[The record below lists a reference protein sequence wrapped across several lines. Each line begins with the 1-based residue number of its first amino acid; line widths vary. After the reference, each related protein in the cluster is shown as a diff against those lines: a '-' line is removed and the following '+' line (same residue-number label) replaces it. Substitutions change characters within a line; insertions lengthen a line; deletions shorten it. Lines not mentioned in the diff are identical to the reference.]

1 MKKIL
6 ILANSD
12 IGLHNFRKEILQG
25 FIDENYEVHI
35 SLPNGPHIKKLV
47 NLGCKFHETPVDRRG
62 INPLVDLKL
71 IVNYIKLIR
80 KVKPDL
86 VLTYTIKPNLYGGLV
101 SRILNIKYIAN
112 ITGIGTVF
120 QKESIL
126 KKVIVLLYRFSLKNA
141 KTLVFQNTENLSV
154 FQKNNIKG
162 KNTTLIPGSGVNL
175 SDFSYTPLNKNSEI
189 NFLFIGRLMK
199 EKGINEYLY
208 VAKEM
213 QYEKAEFHIVGPLEE
228 PDLEKTINQY
238 NSEGII
244 VYHGFQKNV
253 KEYIEKSDCLINPSY
268 HEGMS
273 NVLLE
278 AGSMGRPLIASN
290 ISGCKEIIDDSIN
303 GYLFDVK
310 DGESLLKAAKKFT
323 ELTNDEI
330 REMSMASRKK
340 METEFNREV
349 IIKKYVNFANI
360 ITGGNKND

>member
-12 IGLHNFRKEILQG
+12 IGLYNFRKEIIQG
-25 FIDENYEVHI
+25 FVEENYEVHI
-35 SLPNGPHIKKLV
+35 SLPNGPHVKKLID
-47 NLGCKFHETPVDRRG
+47 LGCIFHETSVDRRG
-62 INPLVDLKL
+62 VNPLIDLKL
-71 IVNYIKLIR
+71 IINYIKLIR
-80 KVKPDL
+80 NIQPNL

-120 QKESIL
+120 QKESFL
-126 KKVIVLLYRFSLKNA
+126 KKIIVILYQFSLKNA
-141 KTLVFQNTENLSV
+141 ETLIFQNTDNLSV
-154 FQKNNIKG
+154 FKNNKIKG
-162 KNTTLIPGSGVNL
+162 KNATLVPGSGVNL
-175 SDFSYTPLNKNSEI
+175 LDFPYTNLRNNEEV
-189 NFLFIGRLMK
+189 NFLFVGRIMV
-199 EKGINEYLY
+199 EKGINEFLY

-213 QYEKAEFHIVGPLEE
+213 QYEKVKFHVVGEIEDPNLKKIVY
-228 PDLEKTINQY
+228 QY
-238 NSEGII
+238 NTEKII
-244 VYHGFQKNV
+244 DYHGFHKDV
-253 KEYIEKSDCLINPSY
+253 KKYIEKCDCLINPSY

-310 DGESLLKAAKKFT
+310 DGESLLKVVKKFT

-330 REMSMASRKK
+330 KKMSKASRKK
-340 METEFNREV
+340 IEAEFNRNNITELY
-349 IIKKYVNFANI
+349 INFANNI
-360 ITGGNKND
+360 IGGNINA